1 MRALLDVNVLIAL
14 LDAAHVH
21 HREAMQWIEKEIG
34 NGWAS
39 CPLTQ
44 NGCIRVMAQPGYPG
58 AFRPTE
64 VAERLGGATADPAHE
79 FWPADRSLLDADTLD
94 WSHVLGHHQITDAY
108 LLSLAVQRDGRF
120 ATFDRN
126 VPLAAVRGA
135 EQRHMVVLAN

>member
-21 HREAMQWIEKEIG
+21 HREATRWLEAEIG

-44 NGCIRVMAQPGYPG
+44 NGCIRIMAQPGYPG
-58 AFRPTE
+58 AFRAAE
-64 VAERLGGATADPAHE
+64 VAERFGEATADPAHE
-79 FWPADRSLLDADTLD
+79 FWAADRSLLDADTID
-94 WSHVLGHHQITDAY
+94 WSHVLGHRQITDAY
-108 LLSLAVQRDGRF
+108 LLALAVQHGGRF

-126 VPLAAVRGA
+126 VPRAAVPGA
-135 EQRHMVVLAN
+135 KAHHLVVLES